1 MLVCWLSRDFPSA
14 GRKCMVLFYIYIQ
27 LLFIYLFLGGGLHD
41 ACSTVVVLF
50 VNCHSRLAFP
60 LAQSLYGQP
69 ISILSLII

>member
-1 MLVCWLSRDFPSA
+1 MYGSILHLHPVVIIFF
-14 GRKCMVLFYIYIQ
+14 G
-27 LLFIYLFLGGGLHD
+27 GGGLHD

-50 VNCHSRLAFP
+50 VNCHSQLAFP